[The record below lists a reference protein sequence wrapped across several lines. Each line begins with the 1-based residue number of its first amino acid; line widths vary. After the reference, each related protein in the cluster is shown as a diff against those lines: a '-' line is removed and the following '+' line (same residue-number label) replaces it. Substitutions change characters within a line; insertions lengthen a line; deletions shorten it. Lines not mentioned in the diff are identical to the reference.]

1 MTRRFGLLVAV
12 PLTAV
17 HVNFLPTLRRSS
29 SLVARPVFGR
39 KASTQSPGAAAPTK
53 GGSRRSLSGRYKE
66 KLKPLEEETAGK
78 FVDTHCH
85 LDKEWRDSLE
95 GSENDLEACVNI
107 GCQKADLEQAASFLK
122 YDGIYGAFGIH
133 PLHAHDWD
141 DEVEKTLVAMMT
153 MQKVVAWGE
162 CGLDYFDK
170 KTRGQVKDQ
179 KLRELQR
186 KVFAK
191 QMEWAVSLK
200 KPLVVHT
207 RFAEEDTLELM
218 EKHLPTEHPVHVH
231 CFTSSNT
238 LAQALLERFS
248 TLRLGFT
255 GVVTFKNAPEVQ
267 EVVRNTPLE
276 RILLETDSPYMA
288 PEPFRGRIAHPGHVS
303 YVADK
308 IASLKGAAQR
318 AGATVEC

>member
-1 MTRRFGLLVAV
+1 MFSSFYGKMGL
-12 PLTAV
+12 
-17 HVNFLPTLRRSS
+17 
-29 SLVARPVFGR
+29 
-39 KASTQSPGAAAPTK
+39 
-53 GGSRRSLSGRYKE
+53 
-66 KLKPLEEETAGK
+66 
-78 FVDTHCH
+78 
-85 LDKEWRDSLE
+85 
-95 GSENDLEACVNI
+95 
-107 GCQKADLEQAASFLK
+107 
-122 YDGIYGAFGIH
+122 
-133 PLHAHDWD
+133 
-141 DEVEKTLVAMMT
+141 
-153 MQKVVAWGE
+153 
-162 CGLDYFDK
+162 
-170 KTRGQVKDQ
+170 QVKDQ
-179 KLRELQR
+179 KLRDLQR

-191 QMEWAVSLK
+191 QMDLAVSLK

-248 TLRLGFT
+248 SLRLGFT

-308 IASLKGAAQR
+308 IASLKGVSR
-318 AGATVEC
+318 AEVLATCRKSTRLIYGIWDQKMLSLLSFKMF